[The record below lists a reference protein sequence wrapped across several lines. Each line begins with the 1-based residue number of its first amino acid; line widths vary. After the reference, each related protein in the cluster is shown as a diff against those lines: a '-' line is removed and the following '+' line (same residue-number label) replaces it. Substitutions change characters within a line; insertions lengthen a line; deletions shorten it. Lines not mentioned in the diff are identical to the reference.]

1 MSIPGN
7 LIQETA
13 AIGALPR
20 VVCWGPQGGP
30 YTPACTVNP
39 LPVTSQLGT
48 PTLLDEPRATP
59 TAIPVGTFGHVWSG
73 TAWDFDTGNLGAILL
88 PRVARTATTT
98 VGFTNTASKTLLLL
112 LNVTAVPA
120 APGAGGLQMVLT
132 GQDPAGLAYFIRTA
146 AVPTHTAVGVYAY
159 EFGAGVSGVASDGVV
174 FRLPCLLP
182 RLMNVQVRH
191 LDAQSYTYN
200 VSYFLGR

>member
-73 TAWDFDTGNLGAILL
+73 TSWDFDTGNLGGILL
-88 PRVARTATTT
+88 PRVARTATIA
-98 VGFTNTASKTLLLL
+98 VGFTNTASKTLLLI

-120 APGAGGLQMVLT
+120 APGAGGLQLRLT
-132 GQDPAGLAYFIRTA
+132 GQDPAGSAYDIRTGA
-146 AVPTHTAVGVYAY
+146 PPTHTTVGLFAY
-159 EFGAGVSGVASDGVV
+159 EFGAGVSGVATDGVV
-174 FRLPCLLP
+174 FRLGCLLP
-182 RLMNVQVRH
+182 RLMNAQVRH

-200 VSYFLGR
+200 LSYFLGR

>member
-13 AIGALPR
+13 ADRRAAARR
-20 VVCWGPQGGP
+20 VLGSAGRPLHPGLHGQ
-30 YTPACTVNP
+30 PAAR
-39 LPVTSQLGT
+39 
-48 PTLLDEPRATP
+48 DEPAWHAGTAGRASRNP
-59 TAIPVGTFGHVWSG
+59 ERHPGGTFGFVYSG

-112 LNVTAVPA
+112 LNITAVPA

-159 EFGAGVSGVASDGVV
+159 EFGAGVSGAASDGVV